1 VSDDDL
7 KPVLHSGE
15 NVVAQGPADLSVPPL
30 PMPDSPPA
38 LLGGL
43 LVRAWRSLR
52 PEDPVEAASL
62 IADSRGTAFPLE
74 RHMVLVLTSERIL
87 TWGIRTRLARPHTLL
102 ADVPLWQIKTV
113 TTGLPASGTKQG
125 HPNHDA
131 RWGNSCYP
139 RPDLSR
145 RCPQKS
151 VPAAPM
157 TPNAESALSTNHG
170 WSPRART
177 QIREFRACSRL
188 GDRRHIPPGVPAMA
202 TIHLSGR
209 GA

>member
-113 TTGLPASGTKQG
+113 TTDYL
-125 HPNHDA
+125 
-131 RWGNSCYP
+131 
-139 RPDLSR
+139 
-145 RCPQKS
+145 
-151 VPAAPM
+151 
-157 TPNAESALSTNHG
+157 
-170 WSPRART
+170 
-177 QIREFRACSRL
+177 
-188 GDRRHIPPGVPAMA
+188 PPGPKMDIRITMQDGVTVAIRVPTFLADV
-202 TIHLSGR
+202 LR
-209 GA
+209 NQFRQRQ

>member
-15 NVVAQGPADLSVPPL
+15 KVVAQGPADLSVPPL

-62 IADSRGTAFPLE
+62 IEDSRDTAFPLD

-87 TWGIRTRLARPHTLL
+87 TWSSRTRRVRSDTLL
-102 ADVPLWQIKTV
+102 ADVPLWQIQSITSDYLPPGPRKDIRITMQD
-113 TTGLPASGTKQG
+113 GLSVDIRLPTHLA
-125 HPNHDA
+125 
-131 RWGNSCYP
+131 
-139 RPDLSR
+139 DLLR
-145 RCPQKS
+145 NQ
-151 VPAAPM
+151 
-157 TPNAESALSTNHG
+157 
-170 WSPRART
+170 
-177 QIREFRACSRL
+177 FR
-188 GDRRHIPPGVPAMA
+188 RRH
-202 TIHLSGR
+202 
-209 GA
+209 